1 MLARVAGSGLSWS
14 KEVVSLVY
22 RYRCTGVQVYSVQVM
37 TPVFRPGPE
46 QDLAQ
51 QYGEPSCLL
60 WWETSDFIQL
70 GFVATS
76 AGHVLAVNLVTATL
90 VSRHVSHVTRDPRA
104 VCRWRA
110 ARCRGRWRGWR

>member
-1 MLARVAGSGLSWS
+1 M
-14 KEVVSLVY
+14 
-22 RYRCTGVQVYSVQVM
+22 YSVQVM
-37 TPVFRPGPE
+37 TPVSRPGPE

-90 VSRHVSHVTRDPRA
+90 VSRHVTHVTPVTRDPRA
-104 VCRWRA
+104 VSRWRA

>member
-1 MLARVAGSGLSWS
+1 MARVAGSGLSWS

-22 RYRCTGVQVYSVQVM
+22 RYRCTGVQCTGYDH
-37 TPVFRPGPE
+37 VFRPGPD

-90 VSRHVSHVTRDPRA
+90 VSRHVSHVTCDPRA

>member
-1 MLARVAGSGLSWS
+1 MMIQVEIEGKAHSDYNDRCCSVGPGGWLRAELEQGGGEPGVQ
-14 KEVVSLVY
+14 VQVH
-22 RYRCTGVQVYSVQVM
+22 RCTVYSVQVM

-90 VSRHVSHVTRDPRA
+90 VSRHVSTHT
-104 VCRWRA
+104 
-110 ARCRGRWRGWR
+110 

>member
-1 MLARVAGSGLSWS
+1 M
-14 KEVVSLVY
+14 
-22 RYRCTGVQVYSVQVM
+22 YSVQVM

-90 VSRHVSHVTRDPRA
+90 VSRHVTHVTHYPRA